1 MFKNQFIVLFGSVA
15 RGDDNI
21 NSDLDI
27 LLINIDIYESENILR
42 QYKLPNY

>member
-21 NSDLDI
+21 NSDLD
-27 LLINIDIYESENILR
+27 
-42 QYKLPNY
+42 